1 MKALDAIKQELDAH
15 VGESVRVR
23 ANRGRNRLVE
33 QEGVLENT
41 YGNIFVVK
49 MQLRPDDVRRV
60 SYSYSDVLTENIE
73 LTVCGDDGDMVL
85 KTEKG

>member
-1 MKALDAIKQELDAH
+1 MKALDTIKQKLDAR

-49 MQLRPDDVRRV
+49 MQMKPDDIRRV
-60 SYSYSDVLTENIE
+60 SYSYSDVFTENIE
-73 LTVCGDDGDMVL
+73 LTVCGEEGDMVVKAD
-85 KTEKG
+85 KT